1 MNYATDSDLYVGWAE
16 AVVHGRLLPAAG
28 APLQRRKHLQAAV
41 GSGAITH
48 LDGLDRLLA
57 EYGDAVAAVD
67 LLPVGTPRRDLALH
81 RDRRRAGH
89 RPAP

>member
-16 AVVHGRLLPAAG
+16 AVVHGRLSQ
-28 APLQRRKHLQAAV
+28 PLERRYNVGSIFKRAV

-67 LLPVGTPRRDLALH
+67 LLPVGTPRRT
-81 RDRRRAGH
+81 G
-89 RPAP
+89 APP